1 MKTIF
6 SRLFGSDQSKK
17 VHALNAWIID
27 LAEMDDISALR
38 FSTQQLAKI
47 TAAENTNPQQL
58 LDLILEVEEVNA
70 ARLERLNM
78 QFVHIDIIKPE
89 LELNIT
95 ETCYDYSRQS
105 YIFHLKV
112 IEKVIN
118 PSNFRLQ
125 NDQALLI
132 IARALYCAT
141 NMLKWRMFVQ
151 TNAPTKMWLQIYTL
165 YRIANQQA
173 LLNFPIT
180 LFNAANVDL
189 IAKAGFKNQT
199 TLSAY
204 FIQICMLGQLAQ
216 ANMHKLH
223 LDISSKILN
232 TLLTRAEISH
242 RYSVKTHLF
251 FIDCEKDAPAKRMRN
266 IEPCEHC
273 RYWELDELEK
283 QITVAINTSDRGE
296 IPQSLLT
303 SKITNAQQLH
313 ETLNILYA
321 EWTKLNYARQRRKES
336 RHATSKTAKVNAGIA
351 NICLQVHQSNQ
362 LSSGLRVS
370 RDGKS
375 FDERIFSHT
384 TLSNANTLSNG
395 SLMNSGLIINSASL
409 DVWIV
414 TDESSHG
421 IGTRVNKYANILAR
435 PNKLVALVMDENPS
449 QVIIG
454 IIRGVKSTH
463 ANQLKVGIEV
473 YSHYPTWV
481 QLSQT
486 NSNESFPNTIAETE
500 AFNRTSGVDIGAFS
514 GIYIP
519 IEAGLAKSSYL
530 ILPKINYRLN
540 TTYAISIAGVP
551 KRVKLGEIIESR
563 DDWVKVLFPF

>member
-1 MKTIF
+1 
-6 SRLFGSDQSKK
+6 
-17 VHALNAWIID
+17 
-27 LAEMDDISALR
+27 
-38 FSTQQLAKI
+38 
-47 TAAENTNPQQL
+47 
-58 LDLILEVEEVNA
+58 
-70 ARLERLNM
+70 
-78 QFVHIDIIKPE
+78 
-89 LELNIT
+89 
-95 ETCYDYSRQS
+95 
-105 YIFHLKV
+105 V

-118 PSNFRLQ
+118 PSNFKLQ
-125 NDQALLI
+125 NNLALLI

-151 TNAPTKMWLQIYTL
+151 ANAPTKMWLQIYTL

-173 LLNFPIT
+173 LLNSPVA
-180 LFNAANVDL
+180 LFNSVNADS
-189 IAKAGFKNQT
+189 IAQAGFKHQT

-204 FIQICMLGQLAQ
+204 FVQICMLGHLAH

-223 LDISSKILN
+223 LDIASKILN
-232 TLLTRAEISH
+232 TWLTRAEISH

-251 FIDCEKDAPAKRMRN
+251 FIDCEKDAPAKRLRN
-266 IEPCEHC
+266 FEPSEHC

-296 IPQSLLT
+296 IPQSLLN
-303 SKITNAQQLH
+303 SKITHAQELH
-313 ETLNILYA
+313 ETLSILYA
-321 EWTKLNYARQRRKES
+321 EWTKLNYSRQRRKEP

-351 NICLQVHQSNQ
+351 NICLQVRQANQ

-375 FDERIFSHT
+375 FDERILSHT
-384 TLSNANTLSNG
+384 TLSKANTLG
-395 SLMNSGLIINSASL
+395 SGLLINSATL

-414 TDESSHG
+414 TDESNHG

-435 PNKLVALVMDENPS
+435 PNKLVALIMDENPS
-449 QVIIG
+449 QVIVG

-473 YSHYPTWV
+473 ISHYPTWV
-481 QLSQT
+481 QLSQIS
-486 NSNESFPNTIAETE
+486 NNESFPNTVAETE
-500 AFNRTSGVDIGAFS
+500 AFKQSSGAEIGVFS

>member
-6 SRLFGSDQSKK
+6 SRIFGSGQSKK
-17 VHALNAWIID
+17 EHEFNAWIID
-27 LAEMDDISALR
+27 LAEMDDLSALR

-47 TAAENTNPQQL
+47 IATENTNPQQL
-58 LDLILEVEEVNA
+58 LDLIIEVEEVNA
-70 ARLERLNM
+70 ARLESLTS
-78 QFVHIDIIKPE
+78 QFVNIEIIKPE
-89 LELNIT
+89 LELNIS

-118 PSNFRLQ
+118 PSNFKLQ
-125 NDQALLI
+125 NNLALLI

-151 TNAPTKMWLQIYTL
+151 ANAPTKMWLQIYTL

-173 LLNFPIT
+173 LLNSPVA
-180 LFNAANVDL
+180 LFNSANVDS
-189 IAKAGFKNQT
+189 IAQAGFKHQA

-204 FIQICMLGQLAQ
+204 FVQICMLGQLAQ

-223 LDISSKILN
+223 LDIASKILN
-232 TLLTRAEISH
+232 TWLTRAEISH

-251 FIDCEKDAPAKRMRN
+251 FIDCEKDAPAKRLRN
-266 IEPCEHC
+266 FEPSEHC

-296 IPQSLLT
+296 IPQSLLN
-303 SKITNAQQLH
+303 SKITHAQELH
-313 ETLNILYA
+313 ETLSILHA
-321 EWTKLNYARQRRKES
+321 EWTKLNYSRQRRKEP
-336 RHATSKTAKVNAGIA
+336 RHATSKTAKVNAGIT
-351 NICLQVHQSNQ
+351 NICLQVRQANQ

-375 FDERIFSHT
+375 FDERILSHT
-384 TLSNANTLSNG
+384 TLSNANTLG
-395 SLMNSGLIINSASL
+395 SGLLINSASL

-414 TDESSHG
+414 TDESNHG

-435 PNKLVALVMDENPS
+435 PNKLVALIMDENPS

-473 YSHYPTWV
+473 ISHYPTWV
-481 QLSQT
+481 QLSQIS
-486 NSNESFPNTIAETE
+486 NNESFPNTVAETE
-500 AFNRTSGVDIGAFS
+500 AFKLTAGADIGAFS

-540 TTYAISIAGVP
+540 TAYAISIAGVP